1 MEKICMR
8 FTFNRRARLIALSA
22 IKKLEDGAFASSI
35 LGAFSAN
42 PKVSAI
48 TALIL
53 FVACRIGETLIAG
66 IEDDP
71 SSDLK
76 NAKKLEAP
84 ALKEDAEDS
93 G

>member
-1 MEKICMR
+1 M
-8 FTFNRRARLIALSA
+8 TFNKSARDVALNA

-66 IEDDP
+66 IVDDAP
-71 SSDLK
+71 VEVKDV
-76 NAKKLEAP
+76 NKLPPP
-84 ALKEDAEDS
+84 AIKEDS
-93 G
+93 GGSG

>member
-1 MEKICMR
+1 MK
-8 FTFNRRARLIALSA
+8 FTFNKKAGAIALSA

-48 TALIL
+48 TSLIL
-53 FVACRIGETLIAG
+53 FVACRIGETVIAG
-66 IEDDP
+66 IEDELP
-71 SSDLK
+71 SEASK
-76 NAKKLEAP
+76 VRKLPAP
-84 ALKEDAEDS
+84 EKEGESNDT